1 MFLLTLSCR
10 YLAYLWCQANS
21 KTEEAHAFL
30 KNGLEAN
37 PTSFLL
43 NFAFSEYHEQAL
55 MTLQGAANADPKKV
69 EEKKTEGH
77 ELFKNFIGLLKKEL
91 DEIEAHHIS
100 EGGTH
105 VSQQPSG
112 TNQVPVVS
120 NAITVEDDDVT
131 MKENEIYGIIDTAA
145 AEAKEREKERLRENE
160 KREALLINKRV
171 ELGQVSIAWMRYAK
185 RVGQSVGLRNVFK
198 EVRADK
204 WVCWQVFECA
214 GEFRSG
220 FFKFIGCQ
228 F

>member
-1 MFLLTLSCR
+1 MSDKLVANISCR

-43 NFAFSEYHEQAL
+43 NFAFSEHQEQTL

-69 EEKKTEGH
+69 EEKKVEGH

-100 EGGTH
+100 EGGTPI
-105 VSQQPSG
+105 SQQPSG
-112 TNQVPVVS
+112 TQGANQVPVVS

-131 MKENEIYGIIDTAA
+131 MKENEIYGIVDTAA

-160 KREALLINKRV
+160 KRESLLINKRV

-214 GEFRSG
+214 GEL
-220 FFKFIGCQ
+220 K
-228 F
+228 

>member
-1 MFLLTLSCR
+1 
-10 YLAYLWCQANS
+10 
-21 KTEEAHAFL
+21 L
-30 KNGLEAN
+30 KNGLDAN

-43 NFAFSEYHEQAL
+43 NFAFSEHQEQAL
-55 MTLQGAANADPKKV
+55 MTLQGAANADLKKV
-69 EEKKTEGH
+69 EEKKAEGQ

-100 EGGTH
+100 EGGTP

-112 TNQVPVVS
+112 TQGANQVSVVS
-120 NAITVEDDDVT
+120 NAITVDDDDVT
-131 MKENEIYGIIDTAA
+131 MKENEIYGIVDTAA

-214 GEFRSG
+214 GELR
-220 FFKFIGCQ
+220 
-228 F
+228 